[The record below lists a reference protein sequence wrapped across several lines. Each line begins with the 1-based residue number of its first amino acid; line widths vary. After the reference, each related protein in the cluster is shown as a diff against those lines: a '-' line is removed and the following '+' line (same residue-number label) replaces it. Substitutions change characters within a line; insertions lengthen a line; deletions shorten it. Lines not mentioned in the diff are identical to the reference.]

1 MNLIVNVDNAWGI
14 GREGRLLAHLSA
26 DMRRFKQLTV
36 GQVIVLG
43 RKTLETFPG
52 GRPLPDRTN
61 IVLTRS
67 RSLEIPGVQICRDLA
82 ELAARLAEVATDRVF
97 VVGGAS
103 VYRLLLPFCRLAY
116 VTRMQADF
124 AADAWFPNL
133 DQDPAWRLVECSPVQ
148 SGVSR
153 FGDPNQAIDFQFCL
167 YEQEKAADL
176 NQWLRERGERLGQNR

>member
-67 RSLEIPGVQICRDLA
+67 RSQEIPDIQISRDLA
-82 ELAARLAEVATDRVF
+82 ELDAR
-97 VVGGAS
+97 
-103 VYRLLLPFCRLAY
+103 
-116 VTRMQADF
+116 
-124 AADAWFPNL
+124 
-133 DQDPAWRLVECSPVQ
+133 
-148 SGVSR
+148 
-153 FGDPNQAIDFQFCL
+153 
-167 YEQEKAADL
+167 
-176 NQWLRERGERLGQNR
+176 